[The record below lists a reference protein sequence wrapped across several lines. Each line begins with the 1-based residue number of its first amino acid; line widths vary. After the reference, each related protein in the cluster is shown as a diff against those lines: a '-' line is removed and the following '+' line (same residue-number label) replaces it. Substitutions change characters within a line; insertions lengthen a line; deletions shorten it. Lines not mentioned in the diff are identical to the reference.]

1 MNNTFSIKRFGMIL
15 RWNLLT
21 NWRHYLNCII
31 GMAIGLSMITLT
43 NIGSGTRL
51 EEIGADWGLSDTD
64 VMVHTLGNFFPFIAF
79 IFCFAMT
86 AYIFANMGTKLQ
98 RETFMLL
105 PGSNAEKY
113 LSRLLFATVGA
124 VVQFG
129 IAVVVADAVQA
140 LAGLFLHPD
149 FHPSLTLATIKSIGQ
164 RPLIGI
170 ALGSD
175 VICQVLLSQVSTAAA
190 LLFSSSFAVLGGT
203 IFRKQ
208 PAVITCG
215 IWLALIMGATY
226 VLAQMLQA
234 GVPAHMPVL
243 DVSDMQWTV
252 IAISAVVTII
262 AVINYW
268 LSYRI
273 FCRMQVVGNKWINL

>member
-31 GMAIGLSMITLT
+31 GMAIGLSLITIT
-43 NIGSGTRL
+43 NIGDATRL
-51 EEIGADWGLSDTD
+51 KEIGMEPGLSDTD
-64 VMVHTLGNFFPFIAF
+64 LMVWQLGYLLTFTAF
-79 IFCFAMT
+79 IFCFVLA

-113 LSRLLFATVGA
+113 LSRLLLATVGA
-124 VVQFG
+124 AVQFG

-149 FHPSLTLATIKSIGQ
+149 FHPSLTLAAIKSIHLK
-164 RPLIGI
+164 PLIGI
-170 ALGSD
+170 TLGNSTHANMIIPQ
-175 VICQVLLSQVSTAAA
+175 VIAAA
-190 LLFSSSFAVLGGT
+190 ILLLSSSFAVLGGT

-208 PAVITCG
+208 PAVITG
-215 IWLALIMGATY
+215 SIWLALIIGATY
-226 VLAQMLQA
+226 VLGLMLQT
-234 GVPAHMPVL
+234 GVPECMPVL
-243 DVSDMQWTV
+243 DVNDMQWTV

-262 AVINYW
+262 AAINYW

-273 FCRMQVVGNKWINL
+273 FCRMQVIGNKWINL